1 MWSWVESVN
10 TASGHHVINDIKHDD
25 VVDKASPFLSDLSIL
40 DENTDDDT
48 LVDIS
53 DPSYDEGDDNEDSL
67 TTVTY
72 MSDFTIFLDD
82 SEDEDT
88 LTTVTSLSNF
98 TADLFDED
106 DISRSDYSSD
116 ESIDDVVDNA
126 SKFSSDL
133 SILDESADDDTSVD
147 ISDLSYNE
155 ADDDEDSLTTV
166 TYMSDFT
173 IFLDDSED
181 EDTLTTVTSL
191 SNFDLFEDDISL
203 SDYSSN
209 DSLDDLS
216 GVEGR
221 EEEKPFSSQSHN
233 SKAYDQGMLKY
244 SLMDTA
250 HAILDELIAKY
261 ATLRLH

>member
-1 MWSWVESVN
+1 MLYFYFRSDKQFHIWGDHSERSSNTSLWSWVESVN

-25 VVDKASPFLSDLSIL
+25 VVDKASPFSSDLSIL

-48 LVDIS
+48 SVDIS
-53 DPSYDEGDDNEDSL
+53 DLSYDEDDANEDSL

-106 DISRSDYSSD
+106 DISLSDHSSD
-116 ESIDDVVDNA
+116 ESIDNVVDNT
-126 SKFSSDL
+126 STFSTDL
-133 SILDESADDDTSVD
+133 SILDECTDDDTSVY
-147 ISDLSYNE
+147 ISDLSYDKD
-155 ADDDEDSLTTV
+155 DDDEDSLTTV

-173 IFLDDSED
+173 IFLDGSED
-181 EDTLTTVTSL
+181 EDTMTSDDGDVVVEFHGR
-191 SNFDLFEDDISL
+191 SFEDDISL

-209 DSLDDLS
+209 ESFDDFS

-221 EEEKPFSSQSHN
+221 EEEK
-233 SKAYDQGMLKY
+233 
-244 SLMDTA
+244 TV
-250 HAILDELIAKY
+250 
-261 ATLRLH
+261 